1 MESMIR
7 CKVQRAKQ
15 EDTGWAVFFT
25 ATLFLIISTAPA
37 RAHIADGDRMLTD
50 WHWRWDVVSVLVIFS
65 TLYIRGWL
73 RLRVLG
79 GEAKLSQLGFYAIAL
94 IAIVSALLSPLDDLA
109 SYLLIAHMVQHE
121 LLIMVAPPFILLAK
135 PVPVFLWGLGRNRRS
150 PVRHLLTRQSA
161 IRRVR
166 DFLGWMPVAWSLYVI
181 NLWVWH
187 HPAFYDAAL
196 RVPWIHD
203 LEHVLFFLTALVFW
217 WPVIQPVSLSAP
229 IQHGMRI
236 LYLFFAATQDTILA
250 GLIALS
256 REVLYPHYQTALR
269 LWGLTPQED
278 QIGGGIVMFAV
289 GSATY
294 AIAILILVNALLGE
308 GRRKRSTKRTLSDGA
323 EKIESRI

>member
-25 ATLFLIISTAPA
+25 ATLFLIVWTAPA
-37 RAHIADGDRMLTD
+37 RAHIADGDRVLTD
-50 WHWRWDVVSVLVIFS
+50 WHWRWDVVSVLVIFA

-73 RLRVLG
+73 RLRATG

-94 IAIVSALLSPLDDLA
+94 IAIGSALLSPLDDLA

-121 LLIMVAPPFILLAK
+121 MLIMVAPPFILLAN
-135 PVPVFLWGLGRNRRS
+135 PVPVFLWGLGGNRRS

-181 NLWVWH
+181 NLWAWH
-187 HPAFYDAAL
+187 YPALYDAAL
-196 RVPWIHD
+196 RVSWIHN
-203 LEHVLFFLTALVFW
+203 LEHVLFFVTALVFW

-256 REVLYPHYQTALR
+256 REVLYPHYQTAPR
-269 LWGLTPQED
+269 LWDLTPQED
-278 QIGGGIVMFAV
+278 QIGGGIIMFAV
-289 GSATY
+289 GSTTY

-323 EKIESRI
+323 EKIEGRI

>member
-1 MESMIR
+1 MIR
-7 CKVQRAKQ
+7 CKAQRAKQ

-25 ATLFLIISTAPA
+25 AMLFLILWTAPA
-37 RAHIADGDRMLTD
+37 GAHIADGENMLTD
-50 WHWRWDVVSVLVIFS
+50 WHWRWDVIFVLSIFAI
-65 TLYIRGWL
+65 LYIRGWL
-73 RLRVLG
+73 RLRATS

-94 IAIVSALLSPLDDLA
+94 VAIGLALLSPLDELA

-121 LLIMVAPPFILLAK
+121 LLMMLAPPLILLAN
-135 PVPVFLWGLGRNRRS
+135 PVPVLLWGLGRNPRLHAG
-150 PVRHLLTRQSA
+150 HLLTRQSA

-166 DFLGWMPVAWSLYVI
+166 DFLGWMPIAWSLYVI
-181 NLWVWH
+181 NLWAWH
-187 HPAFYDAAL
+187 YPALYDAAL
-196 RVPWIHD
+196 RVTWIHD

-217 WPVIQPVSLSAP
+217 WPVIQPASRLAP
-229 IQHGMRI
+229 IQHGLRI

-269 LWGLTPQED
+269 LWNLTAQED

-289 GSATY
+289 GSTTY

-323 EKIESRI
+323 EKVEGRI